1 MVPGGR
7 LISVADD
14 LPLKSV
20 PLSFGWVNESTPPRG
35 RKAADGFGADKYSSR
50 VFMDGGNAALV
61 FSSREGA
68 VRSSS
73 CRLSLMMIPGWL
85 VRGSVSSDVVVVIKV
100 VVVWPLQPSRRE

>member
-1 MVPGGR
+1 MVPGR

-14 LPLKSV
+14 LPLESV

-100 VVVWPLQPSRRE
+100 VVVWPLQPSR

>member
-1 MVPGGR
+1 MIRPLVLREATPLTSMVPGR

-14 LPLKSV
+14 LPLESV

-50 VFMDGGNAALV
+50 VLLDGGNAVLV

-73 CRLSLMMIPGWL
+73 CRL
-85 VRGSVSSDVVVVIKV
+85 
-100 VVVWPLQPSRRE
+100 

>member
-1 MVPGGR
+1 MVLVIEFTNICMVGRWLSVGDPSFGCEKQLLLVMVPGR

-14 LPLKSV
+14 LPLESV

-50 VFMDGGNAALV
+50 VFMDGGNAVLV

-73 CRLSLMMIPGWL
+73 CRL
-85 VRGSVSSDVVVVIKV
+85 
-100 VVVWPLQPSRRE
+100 

>member
-1 MVPGGR
+1 MVLVIEFTNICMVGRWLSVGDPSFGFCEKQLLLVMVPGR

-14 LPLKSV
+14 LPLESV

-50 VFMDGGNAALV
+50 VLLDGGNAVLV

-73 CRLSLMMIPGWL
+73 CRL
-85 VRGSVSSDVVVVIKV
+85 
-100 VVVWPLQPSRRE
+100 